1 MDAMKKIVARGIL
14 LCCALCFFSCST
26 NDVKEISGTLLFNDF
41 GDHEFHINA
50 ENIEA
55 TVTIVGPNNGEVQ
68 VFENVKLDRTS
79 NYHAKIG
86 VESVGNMRSE
96 LRNNLVLMF
105 EADSGRQSSEE
116 FKALGDPGYIKIDW
130 KGMN

>member
-1 MDAMKKIVARGIL
+1 MKKIVAKGVL
-14 LCCALCFFSCST
+14 FCYALVFISCTT
-26 NDVKEISGTLLFNDF
+26 NDVKEISGTMLFNDF

-55 TVTIVGPNNGEVQ
+55 TVTIAGPNDGEIR

-86 VESVGNMRSE
+86 VETTGNMRSE

-105 EADSGRQSSEE
+105 QADSGSQSSQE
-116 FKALGDPGYIKIDW
+116 LNDLNDPGYIKIDW
-130 KGMN
+130 KGLN

>member
-1 MDAMKKIVARGIL
+1 MKKIVAMGIL
-14 LCCALCFFSCST
+14 FCYTLCFISCTT
-26 NDVKEISGTLLFNDF
+26 NDVKEISGTMLFNDF

-55 TVTIVGPNNGEVQ
+55 TVTIAGPNNGEVR

-86 VESVGNMRSE
+86 VETIGNMRSE

-105 EADSGRQSSEE
+105 QADSGGHSPEINSP
-116 FKALGDPGYIKIDW
+116 GDPGYIKIDW
-130 KGMN
+130 KGVN

>member
-1 MDAMKKIVARGIL
+1 MKKIVAMGV
-14 LCCALCFFSCST
+14 LCCYALLFISCST

-86 VESVGNMRSE
+86 VETVGSKRSE

-105 EADSGRQSSEE
+105 EADSGSEVSSGLNS
-116 FKALGDPGYIKIDW
+116 LGDPGYIKIDW
-130 KGMN
+130 KGLN

>member
-1 MDAMKKIVARGIL
+1 MKKIVAMGVL
-14 LCCALCFFSCST
+14 FCYALCFISCST

-50 ENIEA
+50 ENIKA

-86 VESVGNMRSE
+86 VETIGSLRSE

-105 EADSGRQSSEE
+105 EADSGMEANSGFNS
-116 FKALGDPGYIKIDW
+116 FGDPGYIKIDW
-130 KGMN
+130 KGLN

>member
-1 MDAMKKIVARGIL
+1 MKKIVAMGVL
-14 LCCALCFFSCST
+14 FCYTLCFISCST
-26 NDVKEISGTLLFNDF
+26 NDVKEISGTMLFNDF

-55 TVTIVGPNNGEVQ
+55 TVTIVGPNKGEVR

-86 VESVGNMRSE
+86 VETIGSMRSE

-105 EADSGRQSSEE
+105 EADSGRQSNSG
-116 FKALGDPGYIKIDW
+116 FHPLTDPGYIKIDW
-130 KGMN
+130 KGLN

>member
-1 MDAMKKIVARGIL
+1 MKKIAAMGV
-14 LCCALCFFSCST
+14 LCCYALLFISCST

-86 VESVGNMRSE
+86 VEAVGSTRSE

-105 EADSGRQSSEE
+105 EADSGSGVSSG
-116 FKALGDPGYIKIDW
+116 LNSLDDPGYIKIDW
-130 KGMN
+130 KGLN

>member
-1 MDAMKKIVARGIL
+1 MKKIVAMGVL
-14 LCCALCFFSCST
+14 FCYALCFISCTT

-55 TVTIVGPNNGEVQ
+55 TVTIVGPNNGEVR
-68 VFENVKLDRTS
+68 VFEKVKLDRTS

-86 VESVGNMRSE
+86 VETIGSMRSE

-105 EADSGRQSSEE
+105 EVDSGRQSNSG
-116 FKALGDPGYIKIDW
+116 FNSLSDPGYIKIDW
-130 KGMN
+130 KGLN

>member
-1 MDAMKKIVARGIL
+1 MKKIVGMGVLI
-14 LCCALCFFSCST
+14 CYALCFISCST
-26 NDVKEISGTLLFNDF
+26 NDVKEISGTLLFTDF

-55 TVTIVGPNNGEVQ
+55 TITIAGPNNGEVRIY
-68 VFENVKLDRTS
+68 ENVKLDRTS

-86 VESVGNMRSE
+86 VKSIDNLRSE

-105 EADSGRQSSEE
+105 EADSGEIQSAKVAS
-116 FKALGDPGYIKIDW
+116 LSDPGYIKIDW
-130 KGMN
+130 KGVN

>member
-1 MDAMKKIVARGIL
+1 MKKIVAKGVL
-14 LCCALCFFSCST
+14 FCYALFFISCTT
-26 NDVKEISGTLLFNDF
+26 NDVKEISGTMLFNDF

-55 TVTIVGPNNGEVQ
+55 TVTIAGPNKGEVR
-68 VFENVKLDRTS
+68 VFEHVKLDRTS

-86 VESVGNMRSE
+86 VETIGNMRSE

-105 EADSGRQSSEE
+105 KADSGRQNSQEMNS
-116 FKALGDPGYIKIDW
+116 LGDPGYIKIDW
-130 KGMN
+130 KGLN

>member
-1 MDAMKKIVARGIL
+1 MKKIVAKGVL
-14 LCCALCFFSCST
+14 FCYALVFISCTT
-26 NDVKEISGTLLFNDF
+26 NDVKEISGTMLFNDY

-55 TVTIVGPNNGEVQ
+55 TVTIAGPNNGEVR

-86 VESVGNMRSE
+86 VETIGATRSE

-105 EADSGRQSSEE
+105 QADSGRQSSQE
-116 FKALGDPGYIKIDW
+116 LNDLNDPGYIKIDW
-130 KGMN
+130 KGLN

>member
-1 MDAMKKIVARGIL
+1 MKKIAAMGIL
-14 LCCALCFFSCST
+14 FCCTLCFISCTT

-55 TVTIVGPNNGEVQ
+55 TVTIAGPNNGEVR
-68 VFENVKLDRTS
+68 VFENVRLHRTA

-86 VESVGNMRSE
+86 VETVGSLRSE

-105 EADSGRQSSEE
+105 QADSGRQD
-116 FKALGDPGYIKIDW
+116 KAGFISAGDPGYIKIDW

>member
-1 MDAMKKIVARGIL
+1 MKKIVAMGV
-14 LCCALCFFSCST
+14 LCCYALLFISCST

-79 NYHAKIG
+79 NYHAKIV
-86 VESVGNMRSE
+86 VETIGSTRSE

-105 EADSGRQSSEE
+105 EADSGSE
-116 FKALGDPGYIKIDW
+116 ANSG
-130 KGMN
+130 

>member
-1 MDAMKKIVARGIL
+1 MKKIVAMGVLI
-14 LCCALCFFSCST
+14 CYALCFVSCSP

-55 TVTIVGPNNGEVQ
+55 TVTIVGPNNGEVR

-86 VESVGNMRSE
+86 VESIGTMRSE

-105 EADSGRQSSEE
+105 QADSGRHSDSE
-116 FKALGDPGYIKIDW
+116 FNSMSDPGYIKIDW
-130 KGMN
+130 KGLN

>member
-1 MDAMKKIVARGIL
+1 MKKIFARG
-14 LCCALCFFSCST
+14 ALFCYALFFISCST

-55 TVTIVGPNNGEVQ
+55 TVTIVGPDNGEIQ
-68 VFENVKLDRTS
+68 VYENVKLDRTS

-86 VESVGNMRSE
+86 IETVGQLRSE

-105 EADSGRQSSEE
+105 QADCGKQSSSE
-116 FKALGDPGYIKIDW
+116 LNTLSDPGYIKIDW
-130 KGMN
+130 KGLN

>member
-1 MDAMKKIVARGIL
+1 MKKIVAMGV
-14 LCCALCFFSCST
+14 LCCYALLFISCST

-79 NYHAKIG
+79 NYPAKIA
-86 VESVGNMRSE
+86 VETIGSTRSE

-105 EADSGRQSSEE
+105 EADSGSDAISGLNS
-116 FKALGDPGYIKIDW
+116 LGDPGYIKIDW
-130 KGMN
+130 KGLN

>member
-1 MDAMKKIVARGIL
+1 MKKIAAMGVL
-14 LCCALCFFSCST
+14 FCYALCFFSCTT
-26 NDVKEISGTLLFNDF
+26 NDVKEISGTLMFNDF

-55 TVTIVGPNNGEVQ
+55 TVTIVGPNNGEIR
-68 VFENVKLDRTS
+68 VFENVRLDRTS

-86 VESVGNMRSE
+86 VEATGSTRSE

-105 EADSGRQSSEE
+105 QADSGSDSDSGFSSIN
-116 FKALGDPGYIKIDW
+116 DPGYIKIDW
-130 KGMN
+130 KGLN

>member
-1 MDAMKKIVARGIL
+1 MKKIFARGAL
-14 LCCALCFFSCST
+14 FFYALCFISCST

-50 ENIEA
+50 DNIEA
-55 TVTIVGPNNGEVQ
+55 TITIAGPANGEIQ
-68 VFENVKLDRTS
+68 VYENVKLDRTS

-86 VESVGNMRSE
+86 VEAVGNVRSE

-105 EADSGRQSSEE
+105 QADSGKQSPSERS
-116 FKALGDPGYIKIDW
+116 ALQDPGYIKIDW
-130 KGMN
+130 KGLN

>member
-1 MDAMKKIVARGIL
+1 MKKIVAMGV
-14 LCCALCFFSCST
+14 LCCYALLFISCST

-86 VESVGNMRSE
+86 VETVGSTRSE

-105 EADSGRQSSEE
+105 EADSGREAKSGLNS
-116 FKALGDPGYIKIDW
+116 LGDPGYIKIDW
-130 KGMN
+130 KGLN